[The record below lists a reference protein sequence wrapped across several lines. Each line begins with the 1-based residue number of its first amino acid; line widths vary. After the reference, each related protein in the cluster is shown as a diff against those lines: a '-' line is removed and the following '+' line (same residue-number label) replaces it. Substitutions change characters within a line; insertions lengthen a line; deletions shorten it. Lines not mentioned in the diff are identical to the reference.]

1 MGSSSSIMQAT
12 LNAGGDVQ
20 NSTITFHC
28 QELRE
33 AGETEI
39 IAAPPSSLNLSSP
52 DSGVTSMTSSGDN
65 MTSPPNLPNK
75 TLSPQDEQA
84 AVTRYF
90 PIIQPQISSFIP
102 RIEIIEHNML
112 PNFLDA
118 KSGDSKDRHTK
129 ENYYYSCDICS
140 KGFMFKGSLNRH
152 LARHVQNG
160 RDGDE
165 VRTTPRQF
173 PITNKGGIGTSE
185 VRYQLKDP
193 RLYEQQGKLQIQ
205 QQEKRI
211 SKSASTTHGTKSYST
226 ANRKARDKCSLCGT
240 AGHTPSNCKTFP
252 RNLVLGQKV
261 LAICSCLK
269 CNRSFDDVDKLK
281 DHISKCQG
289 FDRPKQIVQS
299 ECNVR

>member
-1 MGSSSSIMQAT
+1 MGSSASIMQAT

-33 AGETEI
+33 AGETEHVT
-39 IAAPPSSLNLSSP
+39 APAPPNNLSLNSP
-52 DSGVTSMTSSGDN
+52 DSGVTSPGDNVTSSP
-65 MTSPPNLPNK
+65 SLPNK
-75 TLSPQDEQA
+75 TLSPQEEQA

-90 PIIQPQISSFIP
+90 PIIQPQISNFIP
-102 RIEIIEHNML
+102 RIEIIDHNML
-112 PNFLDA
+112 PNFLDT
-118 KSGDSKDRHTK
+118 KPGTDTKDRHTK

-152 LARHVQNG
+152 LARHVQSG
-160 RDGDE
+160 REGDE
-165 VRTTPRQF
+165 IRATPRQF
-173 PITNKGGIGTSE
+173 PIANRSGIGTSE

-193 RLYEQQGKLQIQ
+193 RLYEQQGKLQIH
-205 QQEKRI
+205 QQEKRA
-211 SKSASTTHGTKSYST
+211 SKATSTTHGTKSYSS
-226 ANRKARDKCSLCGT
+226 RKSRDKCSLCGT
-240 AGHTPSNCKTFP
+240 VGHNPSSCKTFP

>member
-1 MGSSSSIMQAT
+1 MQAT

-33 AGETEI
+33 TGETDTTV
-39 IAAPPSSLNLSSP
+39 PPNHLNLSSP
-52 DSGVTSMTSSGDN
+52 DSGVTSSGDN
-65 MTSPPNLPNK
+65 VTSSPNLHNK
-75 TLSPQDEQA
+75 TLSPQEEQA

-112 PNFLDA
+112 PNFLDQKPGA
-118 KSGDSKDRHTK
+118 DTKDRHTK

-152 LARHVQNG
+152 LARHVQSG
-160 RDGDE
+160 REGDE
-165 VRTTPRQF
+165 IRATPRQF
-173 PITNKGGIGTSE
+173 PITNRSGIGTSE

-193 RLYEQQGKLQIQ
+193 RLYEQQGKLQLP
-205 QQEKRI
+205 QQEKRV
-211 SKSASTTHGTKSYST
+211 SKVTTKPHGTKSYST
-226 ANRKARDKCSLCGT
+226 ANRKSRDKCTLCGT
-240 AGHTPSNCKTFP
+240 SGHLPANCNNFP
-252 RNLVLGQKV
+252 PKLVLGQKV